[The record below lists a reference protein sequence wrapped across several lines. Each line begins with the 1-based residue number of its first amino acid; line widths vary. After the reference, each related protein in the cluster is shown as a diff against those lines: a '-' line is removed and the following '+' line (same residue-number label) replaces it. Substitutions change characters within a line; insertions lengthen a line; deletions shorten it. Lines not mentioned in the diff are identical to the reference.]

1 MTQGSVPK
9 VLLQFA
15 VPFLIAN
22 VLQALYGGAD
32 LFVVGQYDDSASV
45 AAVAI
50 GSQVMQTITGI
61 ILGITTGTTVLI
73 AIATGA
79 KDNRKVAST
88 IGSSVW
94 LFSIVGVLLTLVMV
108 VFHGQ
113 IAELMHTPAEAM
125 ADTKSYILVCSTGIL
140 FIIGY
145 NVVCGILRGLGD
157 SKTPL
162 YFVGLA
168 CVINI
173 VLDFILVGYFHLGAT
188 GAALA
193 TITAQGGSF
202 VISLWFLHGH
212 GFHFEFTRKDIRLN
226 KNLSKKIMV
235 LGAPIALQD
244 ALINISFLII
254 TVIVNQMG
262 VIASASLGV
271 VEKIIVFAMLPPM
284 AIFFPLFTLLEDV
297 GYLPRIAF
305 NLDRHFQ
312 KAHTCGK
319 QALTMCMG
327 FGCNAAGV
335 VGCRIIDSPRER
347 LIATLTNNFAPCNG
361 RFPTLIAIISMFFV
375 GVGGGAGRSALSAVF
390 LAGVIV
396 LSVAATLLVS
406 RLLSCTLL
414 KGMPSSFTLELPPYR
429 TPQVGRVLVRSVVDR
444 TLFVLGRAAAVA
456 APAGLLLWVLA
467 NVTVGDASLLAHG
480 AAALDPL
487 ARCLGLDGTILIAF
501 ILGFPAN
508 EIVFPIIIMAYMA
521 QGQLTDMGDLAALHT
536 LLVNNGWTW
545 LTAACTMLFSVMH
558 WPCSTTCLTIRKE
571 TGSAKWTLLAMLIP
585 TLTGGVLC
593 AAVAAV
599 GRLFL

>member
-1 MTQGSVPK
+1 MKELNLTQGSVPK

-244 ALINISFLII
+244 ALILSLIHI
-254 TVIVNQMG
+254 
-262 VIASASLGV
+262 
-271 VEKIIVFAMLPPM
+271 
-284 AIFFPLFTLLEDV
+284 
-297 GYLPRIAF
+297 
-305 NLDRHFQ
+305 
-312 KAHTCGK
+312 
-319 QALTMCMG
+319 
-327 FGCNAAGV
+327 
-335 VGCRIIDSPRER
+335 
-347 LIATLTNNFAPCNG
+347 
-361 RFPTLIAIISMFFV
+361 
-375 GVGGGAGRSALSAVF
+375 
-390 LAGVIV
+390 
-396 LSVAATLLVS
+396 
-406 RLLSCTLL
+406 
-414 KGMPSSFTLELPPYR
+414 
-429 TPQVGRVLVRSVVDR
+429 
-444 TLFVLGRAAAVA
+444 
-456 APAGLLLWVLA
+456 
-467 NVTVGDASLLAHG
+467 
-480 AAALDPL
+480 
-487 ARCLGLDGTILIAF
+487 
-501 ILGFPAN
+501 
-508 EIVFPIIIMAYMA
+508 
-521 QGQLTDMGDLAALHT
+521 
-536 LLVNNGWTW
+536 
-545 LTAACTMLFSVMH
+545 
-558 WPCSTTCLTIRKE
+558 
-571 TGSAKWTLLAMLIP
+571 
-585 TLTGGVLC
+585 
-593 AAVAAV
+593 
-599 GRLFL
+599 